1 MNHRVLL
8 LLVSIGL
15 AITTASAQGNSAQ
28 ETTAPAAPAKES
40 EVPEAPVSSDFRR
53 LNFNVGGGLGIG
65 KGDVGRF
72 VGGSYSGVAGA
83 GMNFNRLLGFNAE
96 YMYYGLPFKD
106 SVRQQQF
113 GGHSADGNIQSFSLN
128 GIVTPLR
135 GRWGV
140 YGIFGVGFY
149 MRNVSSNF
157 GPVTPASVCQPAWR
171 WWDLTCVNGFIPPTP
186 SQTIRSNTKDAGGFN
201 AGGGFTY
208 RLNYLHHAKL
218 YVEGRY
224 HRAYT
229 SDGQTTFMPI
239 TVGLRW

>member
-1 MNHRVLL
+1 MNHRVLS
-8 LLVSIGL
+8 LLVFL
-15 AITTASAQGNSAQ
+15 AFTLLTVSAQ
-28 ETTAPAAPAKES
+28 ETPAPAP
-40 EVPEAPVSSDFRR
+40 PEAPVAPGFRR

-72 VGGSYSGVAGA
+72 VGASYNGVAGA
-83 GMNFNRLLGFNAE
+83 GMNFSRMFGFNAE

-113 GGHSADGNIQSFSLN
+113 GGQPTSGSVQSASLN
-128 GIVTPLR
+128 GIVTPLH
-135 GRWGV
+135 GHLGV

-149 MRNVSSNF
+149 VRNVSTTKTLLF
-157 GPVTPASVCQPAWR
+157 AGAPCQPAWR
-171 WWDLTCVNGFIPPTP
+171 WWDLTCTTGAGQPVLA
-186 SQTIRSNTKDAGGFN
+186 SDQTISSNTKDAGGFN
-201 AGGGFTY
+201 VGGGFTY
-208 RLNYLHHAKL
+208 RLKYMHHAKI

-229 SDGQTTFMPI
+229 SDGQTTFIPV